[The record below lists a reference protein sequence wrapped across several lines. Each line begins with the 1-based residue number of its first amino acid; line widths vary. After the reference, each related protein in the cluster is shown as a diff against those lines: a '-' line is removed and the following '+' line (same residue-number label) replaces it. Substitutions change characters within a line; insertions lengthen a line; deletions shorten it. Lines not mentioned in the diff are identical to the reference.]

1 MPANHC
7 RFYTAKPKRAA
18 MSNFPF
24 ATVLFDLDG
33 TLVDSNLDL
42 APAVNHALALEGRA
56 PVALGDVRK
65 FIGGGA
71 ALMLERAL
79 VATGGA
85 VSHARFGELNEA
97 LLAHYIEHIADNTVP
112 FPGVVDALD
121 ALVAKGCKLAL
132 CTNKAEE
139 PARAL
144 LDALDL
150 TRYFASIHGGDT
162 LGRERAKPAPD
173 MLLAAAADCGGGR
186 AAMIGDSTFDVRA
199 AKNAAMPV
207 VAFAGGYPDE
217 PLDELGA
224 DAVIAHYDELVGV
237 LAGL

>member
-1 MPANHC
+1 ML
-7 RFYTAKPKRAA
+7 RPKRLS

-24 ATVLFDLDG
+24 AAVLFDLDG

-42 APAVNHALALEGRA
+42 APAVNHALALEGRE
-56 PVALGDVRK
+56 PVALADVRK

-79 VATGGA
+79 QATGPA
-85 VSHARFGELNEA
+85 VSEERFAELNES
-97 LLAHYIEHIADNTVP
+97 LMAHYIAHIADNTVT
-112 FPGVVDALD
+112 FPGVVEALE
-121 ALVAKGCKLAL
+121 ALLARGCKLAM

-150 TRYFASIHGGDT
+150 TRYFTSIHGGDT

-173 MLLAAAADCGGGR
+173 MLLAAARDCGGGR

-199 AKNAAMPV
+199 AKNAAMPALV
-207 VAFAGGYPDE
+207 FAGGYPDV
-217 PLDELGA
+217 PLNEIGA
-224 DAVIAHYDELVGV
+224 DAMFAHYDELVGV

>member
-1 MPANHC
+1 MGE
-7 RFYTAKPKRAA
+7 PKRATMA
-18 MSNFPF
+18 DFPF

-42 APAVNHALALEGRA
+42 APAVNHALALEGREA
-56 PVALGDVRK
+56 VALEDVRR

-79 VATGGA
+79 HATGPA
-85 VSHARFGELNEA
+85 VSEARFGELNEA
-97 LLAHYIEHIADNTVP
+97 LLAHYIAHIADNTVA
-112 FPGVVDALD
+112 FPGVVAALD
-121 ALVAKGCKLAL
+121 ALLARGCKLAM

-144 LDALDL
+144 LDALGL
-150 TRYFASIHGGDT
+150 TRYFTSIHGGDT

-173 MLLAAAADCGGGR
+173 MLLAAARDCGGGR

-199 AKNAAMPV
+199 AKNAGMPAV
-207 VAFAGGYPDE
+207 VFAGGYPDV
-217 PLDELGA
+217 PLAEIGA
-224 DAVIAHYDELVGV
+224 DAVFAHYDELVGV

>member
-1 MPANHC
+1 MAD
-7 RFYTAKPKRAA
+7 
-18 MSNFPF
+18 FPF

-56 PVALGDVRK
+56 PVALADVRK

-85 VSHARFGELNEA
+85 VSKDRFEELHEA
-97 LLAHYIEHIADNTVP
+97 LLAHYIAHIADNTVT
-112 FPGVVDALD
+112 FAGVFEALD
-121 ALVAKGCKLAL
+121 ALQALGCKLAM

-144 LDALDL
+144 LDALSL
-150 TRYFASIHGGDT
+150 TPYFTSIHGGDT

-199 AKNAAMPV
+199 AKNAGMPV

-217 PLDELGA
+217 PVDELGA
-224 DAVIAHYDELVGV
+224 DAVIAHFDELVGA
-237 LAGL
+237 LARL

>member
-1 MPANHC
+1 
-7 RFYTAKPKRAA
+7 

-42 APAVNHALALEGRA
+42 APAVNHALAMEGRET
-56 PVALGDVRK
+56 VALADVRK

-79 VATGGA
+79 EATGGP
-85 VSHARFGELNEA
+85 VSEARSAELNEA
-97 LLAHYIEHIADNTVP
+97 LLTHYIAHIADNTVT
-112 FPGVVDALD
+112 FPGVIGALE
-121 ALVAKGCKLAL
+121 ALAAKGCKLAL

-139 PARAL
+139 ATRAL

-150 TRYFASIHGGDT
+150 THYFASIHGGDT

-173 MLLAAAADCGGGR
+173 MLLAAAAECGGGR
-186 AAMIGDSTFDVRA
+186 AVMIGDSTFDVRA
-199 AKNAAMPV
+199 AKNAGMPAV
-207 VAFAGGYPDE
+207 VFAGGYPDV
-217 PLDELGA
+217 PLDEIGA